1 MKIDPQTITGLSEE
15 AMVAEEIVNQIH
27 ALKGMGY
34 PIKRVAREVGVAR
47 NTVRRYWG
55 DASPGIQSRP
65 AARVLT
71 SAQAA
76 RAEALYRTTA
86 EGNAV
91 VVQDLL
97 RGEGVA
103 VPLRTLQ
110 RYLAPLRE
118 EKRVAE
124 VATLRFETPPG
135 QQLQVDFGERKVRL
149 CGELVT
155 VYLFVATLGF
165 SRRLYVRAGLSQ
177 RQDEWKLG
185 LEGALRH
192 FGGRPQQ
199 VVVDNAK
206 SLILQHKG
214 GKVLVHPAFDSY
226 CRDRELAVFAC
237 QPYRARTKGKV
248 ESGVKYVK
256 RNAIAGRSFES
267 LDALQHHLATW
278 MVQADERIHGTT
290 LCRPR
295 EAFQAHEA
303 AALRPL
309 HSPELAVATQHL
321 RRVVANDCFIDFDRA
336 RYSVPHRLVRRV
348 VEVTRTADEVIVRL
362 EGREIARHGCARRPG
377 ERVFDPAHF
386 AGLHRLCDAAEV
398 ASAPEVQSPLEA
410 LGRSLRDY
418 ADVIGGEA

>member
-34 PIKRVAREVGVAR
+34 PIKRVVREVGVAR
-47 NTVRRYWG
+47 NTVKRYWC
-55 DASPGIQSRP
+55 DACPGIQSRP
-65 AARVLT
+65 AARALT
-71 SAQAA
+71 PAQAA
-76 RAEALYRTTA
+76 RAEVLYRTTA

-124 VATLRFETPPG
+124 VATVRFETPPG

-149 CGELVT
+149 AGELVT

-185 LEGALRH
+185 LEGALCH

-206 SLILQHKG
+206 SLILSHKG
-214 GKVLVHPAFDSY
+214 GQVHVHPAFASY
-226 CRDRELAVFAC
+226 CRDRELCRAWPATRRSS
-237 QPYRARTKGKV
+237 PDRART
-248 ESGVKYVK
+248 SGSM
-256 RNAIAGRSFES
+256 RSAARS
-267 LDALQHHLATW
+267 RLHTW
-278 MVQADERIHGTT
+278 P
-290 LCRPR
+290 PR
-295 EAFQAHEA
+295 RLPRRASRTRA
-303 AALRPL
+303 APTA
-309 HSPELAVATQHL
+309 HL
-321 RRVVANDCFIDFDRA
+321 R
-336 RYSVPHRLVRRV
+336 
-348 VEVTRTADEVIVRL
+348 
-362 EGREIARHGCARRPG
+362 
-377 ERVFDPAHF
+377 
-386 AGLHRLCDAAEV
+386 
-398 ASAPEVQSPLEA
+398 APERPAS
-410 LGRSLRDY
+410 
-418 ADVIGGEA
+418 